1 MTKNLSAVLQ
11 RHAGTLPKGLIEATP
26 YFFQKILIWKARSVP
41 VIYTISV
48 NLCKGMS
55 IIPVAQ
61 WMF

>member
-26 YFFQKILIWKARSVP
+26 YFLQKTLIWKIRSVP

-48 NLCKGMS
+48 NLCKSVS